1 MQLDVIQILDILP
14 HRYPFLM
21 VDRVLKIEKNEKI
34 IAIKNVTFNEQ
45 FFQGH
50 FPGHPIMPG
59 VLIVEGMAQ
68 AGASLLLEVVGVP
81 KDKVVYFGSID
92 KVKFRKP
99 VVPGDVL
106 RYEVSIVNLRADA
119 KIPSCK
125 ISGKTYVGDKL
136 VTQAEMMAVL
146 VDK

>member
-1 MQLDVIQILDILP
+1 MELDIIQILEILP

-21 VDRVLKIEKNEKI
+21 IDRVLKIEKNEKI

-68 AGASLLLEVVGVP
+68 AGAILLLEVVGVP
-81 KDKVVYFGSID
+81 KDKIVYFGSID

-106 RYEVSIVNLRADA
+106 RYEVSLVNLRVDA
-119 KIPSCK
+119 KIPSCR

>member
-1 MQLDVIQILDILP
+1 MEKTIDINGIMDLIP

-21 VDRVLKIEKNEKI
+21 VDRI
-34 IAIKNVTFNEQ
+34 IDWDDTSITGIKNVSINEP

-68 AGASLLLEVVGVP
+68 CAGCLLFQKIENP
-81 KDKVVYFGSID
+81 RDYVVYFMGID

-99 VVPGDVL
+99 VTPGDTIEYKVT
-106 RYEVSIVNLRADA
+106 VGSSSGSRAKMIGQVTVD
-119 KIPSCK
+119 
-125 ISGKTYVGDKL
+125 GKL
-136 VTQAEMMAVL
+136 ACQAEMTAMMIPRE
-146 VDK
+146 KH